1 MKFIF
6 RLFYLEVIYLGQVD
20 AAKKFATDW
29 NAGGNEDSHK
39 QTFWLDLLRKIFGI
53 EDSGQFIK
61 FEKSVSFNKHTH
73 KIDGYISHTKVLIEH
88 KSFPNDL
95 SAKYLQSDGTFLT
108 PLEQAL
114 RYAEHLPYNEFP
126 RWIVTCNFKEF
137 QIYYFGDILSYFN
150 PPAPIIIKLEDLPDE
165 FPRLNFLVDP
175 DDTTILEDVN
185 ISKSA
190 LDIIKNVRD
199 DLQDIYIKNHVND
212 WQNFLYKICVR
223 LVFCFYADDSRL
235 FDDDKYFAA
244 YLQNFKGNEQI
255 KALQNIF
262 DVLNTPYDMRG
273 NFDDDL
279 KKFPYVN
286 GGLFDEKITLPNL
299 KGYHTT
305 PIDNAFLKNIN
316 FHWENINP
324 TIFGAMFESALSPN
338 ERRKGGMHYT
348 SIENIHKVIDPLF
361 LEDLHKQF
369 RSAKLSHK
377 KNRLQ
382 KLKDFQNK
390 LANLTFF
397 DPACGSGNFLT
408 ETYLSIRKLENETI
422 REMKKISNLFD
433 ENPVKVSINNFYG
446 IEIHGYAVAVAKVA
460 MWIAENQMLHKT
472 EKIINRD
479 LIKLPLKNYPNIICA
494 NALQTDWADF
504 VPRDNLN
511 FIIGN
516 PPFVGGMM
524 TTDAQK
530 FDMQYIWGNI
540 KYVGEM
546 DYVSAWYKKTWE
558 FIKNTKIESAFVS
571 TNSIVQGQQATTV
584 WKPLIN
590 SGLNIN
596 FAHKTFKWQSESDDM
611 AAVHCVIISFAKK
624 SRRKKFIYDGENKI
638 PAQFINSYLL
648 NAPQVFIDYRSNPI
662 CDVPPMHFGSMPRDG
677 KKLIINAA
685 DIELFQKNV
694 PEKFIRLYLGAE
706 EFINGKK
713 RWCLWLKDFESEEFM
728 KYPLIAERVDAVKNF
743 RLNSKAKATQK
754 FAETPHLFCQI
765 AQPDTNYILVPSVS
779 SENRR
784 YIPMDYLKP
793 EVIASNAC
801 FTIPNAN
808 LFHFGV
814 LTSSVHMAWM
824 RTVCGR
830 LKSDYR
836 YSKDIVYNNF
846 VWCEYDSAI
855 EKTAAKILEVRAGY
869 EGKTLA
875 FLYNESTM
883 PEDLRLAHLENDA
896 AVKSAYGFENL
907 SEEEIVSALM
917 ILYKNLTEK

>member
-1 MKFIF
+1 M
-6 RLFYLEVIYLGQVD
+6 GQVD

-29 NAGGNEDSHK
+29 NNGGNEDANK
-39 QTFWLDLLRKIFGI
+39 QTFWLDLLHKVFDVEDFGK
-53 EDSGQFIK
+53 FIK

-73 KIDGYISHTKVLIEH
+73 KIDGYIPTTKVLIEH

-165 FPRLNFLVDP
+165 YQRLNFLVDP

-255 KALQNIF
+255 EALQNIF

-286 GGLFDEKITLPNL
+286 GGLFDEKIALPNL

-324 TIFGAMFESALSPN
+324 TIFGAMFESALSPD

-361 LEDLHKQF
+361 LEDLHKEF

-390 LANLTFF
+390 LADLTFF

-422 REMKKISNLFD
+422 REMRKIQPDIFNENLH
-433 ENPVKVSINNFYG
+433 PVKVSINNFYG
-446 IEIHGYAVAVAKVA
+446 IEIHAYAVAVAKVA

-504 VPRDNLN
+504 VPRDKLN

-516 PPFVGGMM
+516 PPFVG
-524 TTDAQK
+524 TKYQTPAQK
-530 FDMQYIWGNI
+530 ADIFNLC
-540 KYVGEM
+540 KNLKPL
-546 DYVSAWYKKTWE
+546 DYVTAWYYKTSE
-558 FIKNTKIESAFVS
+558 FVQGTKIECAFVS
-571 TNSIVQGQQATTV
+571 TNSITQGEQVAPL
-584 WKPLIN
+584 WKVLKV
-590 SGLNIN
+590 NIN
-596 FAHKTFKWQSESDDM
+596 FAHRTFKWVSESDDM
-611 AAVHCVIISFAKK
+611 AAVHCVIIGFAVRD
-624 SRRKKFIYDGENKI
+624 RRKKFIYDGDKKI
-638 PAQFINSYLL
+638 PASNINGYLQD
-648 NAPQVFIDYRSNPI
+648 APNVYIEKRKFPLCN
-662 CDVPPMHFGSMPRDG
+662 VPQMIYGSEPRDG
-677 KKLIINAA
+677 GFLILNSEEREEILQRNP
-685 DIELFQKNV
+685 ELEN
-694 PEKFIRLYLGAE
+694 FI
-706 EFINGKK
+706 K
-713 RWCLWLKDFESEEFM
+713 RFMSSEDFLDNKIRFCLWLKDCPREIFEKSFIVRQRLEDCSKFREKSKQKSAYAARNFPELFASE
-728 KYPLIAERVDAVKNF
+728 R
-743 RLNSKAKATQK
+743 
-754 FAETPHLFCQI
+754 
-765 AQPDTNYILVPSVS
+765 QPKTNYILVPVVS

-784 YIPMDYLKP
+784 YIPMDFVSP
-793 EVIASNAC
+793 EIISSNANQ
-801 FTIPNAN
+801 TIPEADLY
-808 LFHFGV
+808 LFGI
-814 LTSSVHMAWM
+814 LESSVHMIW
-824 RTVCGR
+824 TKKFCGR
-830 LKSDYR
+830 LESRIR
-836 YSKDIVYNNF
+836 YSNTLIYNNF
-846 VWCEYDSAI
+846 PFPEVTAEIREKIS
-855 EKTAAKILEVRAGY
+855 KTAAKILEVRAGY